1 MKFLLLTEIVKSLIR
16 NFAFLLLLLGTV
28 AVCCFIVTI
37 TAETREE
44 TTEINRLRNEA
55 DKLDGEWRNLL
66 LEKEALSEHFRVSS
80 IAKEKLG
87 MYRPSPLSEQIIDI
101 SDGADD
107 GAQQEQ

>member
-16 NFAFLLLLLGTV
+16 NFAFLLLLLGT
-28 AVCCFIVTI
+28 
-37 TAETREE
+37 
-44 TTEINRLRNEA
+44 TEINRLRNEA
-55 DKLDGEWRNLL
+55 DQLDGEWRNLL